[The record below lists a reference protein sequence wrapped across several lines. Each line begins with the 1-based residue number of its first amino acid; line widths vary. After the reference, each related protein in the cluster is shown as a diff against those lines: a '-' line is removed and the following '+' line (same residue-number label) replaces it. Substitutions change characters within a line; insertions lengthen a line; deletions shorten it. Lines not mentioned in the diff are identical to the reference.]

1 MCGIYGYISYQGQV
15 EENILARMGKRL
27 EHRGPDDEGQKVL
40 QVGELSIGL
49 GHKRLSIIDL
59 SAVARQPM
67 SNEDESIWLVFN
79 GEIYN
84 FKELRREL
92 EQKGHH
98 FKSNSDSEVIIH
110 LYEEKGTRC
119 LEQLRGMFAFALW
132 DGRSHSLFM
141 ARDRMGKKPLH
152 YACTHDGIV
161 FASEIK
167 ALLSHPMVSREI
179 DLNSLNKYLTYEYV
193 PAPNSI
199 FKSIKKI
206 EPGHYLVVHKGE
218 IQSTQY
224 WDIPLSDY
232 PVVDKTEE
240 EYIEELRAIL
250 ERSVK
255 ARLVADVPVGVFL
268 SGGIDSGLV
277 AALVAQQDQNIES
290 FSIGF
295 EDSSFDESPYASQ
308 IAHALNIRHQLKIF
322 NVKEML
328 ENLQALPDI
337 MDEPLAD
344 ASILPTYLLS
354 KFTSERVKVA
364 LSGDGG
370 DELFAGYQTYQ
381 AHKLVTY
388 YNSLPTFLRNS
399 LKSLASYLPVS
410 HNNLSTD
417 FKIKQFLKG
426 TGVSSEI
433 RFFIWMGA
441 FIDQE
446 KRELLSP
453 EIKAELGHHNTYED
467 IFHHINASR
476 LSKDLERILYLSM
489 KLYLQDG
496 ILVKVDRASMANSLE
511 VRCPLLDQ
519 EFVEFVCRL
528 PMLYKLN
535 GFKTKY
541 LLKKAAEGILPEGI
555 ANRPKKGFG
564 IPISQWLMGDLKEFM
579 MDLLNEER
587 IKRQGLFNYPYIKR
601 LVEDHLTK
609 KKDNRKL
616 LWTLIVFQLWY
627 ERYVQG
633 ARYSL

>member
-1 MCGIYGYISYQGQV
+1 MCGIYGYTSFRERV
-15 EENILARMGKRL
+15 EQRVLHRMGDAL
-27 EHRGPDDEGQKVL
+27 GHRGPDDEGEIIHDS
-40 QVGELSIGL
+40 GDLSIGL

-59 SAVARQPM
+59 SSAAKQPM
-67 SNEDESIWLVFN
+67 TNEDESIWLVFN

-92 EQKGHH
+92 EQKGHR
-98 FKSNSDSEVIIH
+98 FKSRSDSEVIIH

-119 LEQLRGMFAFALW
+119 LERLKGMFAFALW
-132 DGRSHSLFM
+132 DDRSHSLFM
-141 ARDRMGKKPLH
+141 ARDRIGKKPLH
-152 YACTHDGIV
+152 YVWSQDGIV

-167 ALLSHPMVSREI
+167 ALLRHPMVCKEI

-193 PAPNSI
+193 PAPNTI

-206 EPGHYLVVHKGE
+206 EPGHYLLVQKGE
-218 IQSTQY
+218 IQSTRY
-224 WDIPLSDY
+224 WDIPLADNPIGY
-232 PVVDKTEE
+232 KTED
-240 EYIEELRAIL
+240 EYLEELREIL
-250 ERSVK
+250 ERAVT
-255 ARLVADVPVGVFL
+255 ARLVADVPVGVLL
-268 SGGIDSGLV
+268 SGGLDSGLV
-277 AALVAQQDQNIES
+277 AALATKQNQQLEC

-295 EDSSFDESPYASQ
+295 EEPSFDESVYAGQ
-308 IAHALNIRHQLKIF
+308 IAQSLKVKHQLKIF
-322 NVKEML
+322 NMEEML
-328 ENLQALPDI
+328 ENLYALPDI

-354 KFTSERVKVA
+354 KFTSDRVKVA

-388 YNSLPTFLRNS
+388 YNSLPAFLRNS
-399 LKSLASYLPVS
+399 LKSLTSYIPVS

-417 FKIKQFLKG
+417 FKIKQFMKG
-426 TGVSSEI
+426 VGVSSEI

-446 KRELLSP
+446 KRALLSP

-467 IFHHINASR
+467 IFHHINTSR
-476 LSKDLERILYLSM
+476 LSNDLERILYLSM

-541 LLKKAAEGILPEGI
+541 LLKKAAEGIIPEGI

-564 IPISQWLMGDLKEFM
+564 IPISRWLTGELREFM
-579 MDLLNEER
+579 LDHLSEDR
-587 IKRQGLFNYPYIKR
+587 IKKQGLFNHGYIKE
-601 LVEDHLTK
+601 LMEQHLAK

-616 LWTLIVFQLWY
+616 LWTLLVFQIWY
-627 ERYVQG
+627 NRYIETT
-633 ARYSL
+633 L